1 MIDFQSTKRRE
12 FIKYAATSGLMLLG
26 LDVDAHSN
34 FLQKKDLTEI
44 HLLYTNDQHS
54 RIEPFP
60 ANDPKYPNE
69 GGFAK
74 RAKVIEEYRKQFD
87 NILLLDAGD
96 IFQGTPYF
104 NFFEGELEYKLMTIM
119 NYDATTFGNHD
130 FDLGT
135 ENILKQSKHAGFD
148 FINCNYDLSDT
159 VLANHKKIH
168 RYKTYKKG
176 NVKIGIYGLGIELD
190 GLVNQKCIKGVIY
203 NEPISQALK
212 TESHLK
218 NEEKCDYII
227 CLSHLGY
234 KYDSAKVSDIELAK
248 RVNHTNLIIGGHTHT
263 FLENLVEIENNS
275 KNITYITQVGWA
287 GIWLGSIKITFT
299 SNKKIFLQNNTSH
312 KVF

>member
-1 MIDFQSTKRRE
+1 MIDFQLTKRRE

-26 LDVDAHSN
+26 LDVDSHAD
-34 FLQKKDLTEI
+34 FLQKRDLTEI

-60 ANDPKYPNE
+60 SNDPKYPDQ

-74 RAKVIEEYRKQFD
+74 RASVIEDYRRQFK
-87 NILLLDAGD
+87 NTLLLDAGD

-104 NFFEGELEYKLMTIM
+104 NFFEGELEYKLMTLM

-130 FDLGT
+130 FDLGP

-148 FINCNYDLSDT
+148 FLNCNYDLSDT
-159 VLANHKKIH
+159 ALANHKKIFK
-168 RYKTYKKG
+168 YKTYKREHI
-176 NVKIGIYGLGIELD
+176 KIGVYGLGIELN
-190 GLVNQKCIKGVIY
+190 GLVNEKYAKDIKY
-203 NEPISQALK
+203 KDPIAEALK
-212 TESHLK
+212 VEDHLK
-218 NEEKCDYII
+218 NDEKCDYII

-234 KYDSAKVSDIELAK
+234 KYDNAKVSDTELAK
-248 RVNHTNLIIGGHTHT
+248 KVNHTNLIIGGHTHT

-275 KNITYITQVGWA
+275 KNITFITQVGWA

-312 KVF
+312 KIF